1 MERKIT
7 NNSILLFLGVSLDE
21 LDTVVCLTKV
31 GNDFTIDEL
40 DATTTC
46 GPAKEPGNVSGTI
59 AIEAQHLLDPATGKV
74 SGHSLFIWAMAGQ
87 KLFYRIAPAVPAGG
101 DVIQEGKCF
110 ITGLSNNYSYN
121 AQSSFNCNLAIDGIP
136 DEYIEA
142 MIYNL
147 MINID
152 DILMINSTDKF
163 IL

>member
-1 MERKIT
+1 MEKKIT

-74 SGHSLFIWAMAGQ
+74 SGHSLFLWAMAGQ

-110 ITGLSNNYSYN
+110 ITSLSNNYSYN
-121 AQSSFNCNLAIDGIP
+121 AQSSFNCNLAIDGVPTETIQAVITEIF
-136 DEYIEA
+136 DA
-142 MIYNL
+142 TF
-147 MINID
+147 
-152 DILMINSTDKF
+152 DITFN
-163 IL
+163 